1 MICKGKGSIIL
12 VINNRLVENILF
24 GFWFWGACVAE
35 RGSWRV
41 SDEADKADG
50 AVSLSENFCELLLNL
65 VVLRVR
71 AARTGKANIQKGVV
85 PKSSICV
92 SVCLHTQLLL
102 VFLHK
107 LLLQKLGLLRLMFYV
122 CFC

>member
-24 GFWFWGACVAE
+24 GFLFWGACTTGRKLKDIVE
-35 RGSWRV
+35 SWRV

-107 LLLQKLGLLRLMFYV
+107 LLLQKLGLL
-122 CFC
+122 

>member
-24 GFWFWGACVAE
+24 GFWFWGACSAE
-35 RGSWRV
+35 RGTWRV
-41 SDEADKADG
+41 SDEADKADE

-65 VVLRVR
+65 VVLRVQ

-92 SVCLHTQLLL
+92 KGVYKTPLHYIL
-102 VFLHK
+102 
-107 LLLQKLGLLRLMFYV
+107 
-122 CFC
+122 